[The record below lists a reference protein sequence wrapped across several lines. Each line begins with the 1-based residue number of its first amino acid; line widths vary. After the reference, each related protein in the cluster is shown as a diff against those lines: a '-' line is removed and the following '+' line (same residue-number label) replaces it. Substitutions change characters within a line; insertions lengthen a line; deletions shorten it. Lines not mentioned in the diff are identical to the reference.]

1 MAITWKHFPAG
12 ESGFFRAPVLLTGT
26 REAVLIDA
34 GFTFA
39 DGRKLAGAI
48 KTSGKQLTT
57 IYISQSD
64 PDYYF
69 ALAPLR
75 AAFPDARVIAASAT
89 VNAIRGS
96 VQKKIEVWGPKLK
109 ENGPQAI
116 SEIVIPEAVDSSMIA
131 LEDERIE
138 VIDAQGLTNR
148 RHLWVPSLHAVF
160 GGVLVFRDV
169 HVWIA
174 DTPTVDARKKWADN
188 LDTLAARKPSIVVA
202 GHLLENSATDAAA
215 IAYTREYLAT
225 FEEELARAKDSTEL
239 AAAMRERYPSAGMG
253 VALDI
258 GAKVAKGEMKW
269 G

>member
-1 MAITWKHFPAG
+1 LAITWKHFPAG
-12 ESGFFRAPVLLTGT
+12 ENGFFRAPVLLTGT
-26 REAVLIDA
+26 REAVLIDG

-39 DGRKLAGAI
+39 DGCKLVDAI
-48 KTSGKQLTT
+48 KSSGKQLTT

-96 VQKKIEVWGPKLK
+96 AQKKIEVWGPKLK
-109 ENGPQAI
+109 KNGPQAL
-116 SEIVIPEAVDSSMIA
+116 SDIVIPEAVDSSMID

-138 VIDAQGLTNR
+138 IIDARGLTNR
-148 RHLWVPSLHAVF
+148 RYLWVPSLHAIF

-174 DTPTVDARKKWADN
+174 DTPTVDARKTWIEN
-188 LDTLAARKPSIVVA
+188 LNTLSARKPSIVVA
-202 GHLLENSATDAAA
+202 GHLLESSATDASA
-215 IAYTREYLAT
+215 IAYTREYLTT
-225 FEEELARAKDSTEL
+225 FEEELARAKDSSEL
-239 AAAMRERYPSAGMG
+239 TAAMRERYPNAGMS